1 MGITPSALLIISDM
15 ANENM
20 FSVLPKKII
29 ELGTQE
35 VHCRDSDLIDH
46 LFDSFCVNQ
55 DQRQLISFGD
65 KARNLFEVL
74 GFAYECVDLDGAEK
88 TQNWDINTV
97 KCPKEF
103 YEQFA
108 LTTNHGTSEH
118 LIDQK
123 NAFQLLHDLTM
134 VGGYMMHTV
143 PCTGQVNHGFFSYSP
158 ILFSSLA
165 KANNYDIEYFFL
177 TDFNELV
184 LYEGDIFPDFCYIVI
199 VMKKTQSKEF
209 QLPLQVWDRSNL
221 CYVDSLK
228 A

>member
-15 ANENM
+15 AQKNM
-20 FSVLPKKII
+20 FVTLPKKII

-35 VHCRDSDLIDH
+35 VHCKDSDLIDH

-55 DQRQLISFGD
+55 EQRKPLAFGE
-65 KARNLFEVL
+65 KARNLFDIL
-74 GFAYECVDLDGAEK
+74 GFAYECIDLDGAEK
-88 TQNWDINTV
+88 NLDWDINTV
-97 KCPKEF
+97 KCPQEF
-103 YEQFA
+103 YEQFS

-134 VGGYMMHTV
+134 VGGYIMHTV
-143 PCTGQVNHGFFSYSP
+143 PFTGQVNHGFFSYSP
-158 ILFSSLA
+158 ILFFSLA

-177 TDFNELV
+177 TDLNELIPYDSNI
-184 LYEGDIFPDFCYIVI
+184 LPDFSYIVT
-199 VMKKTQSKEF
+199 VMQKIQSKPF
-209 QLPLQVWDRSNL
+209 QLPLQIWDTRNL
-221 CYVDSLK
+221 CYVDPLQ